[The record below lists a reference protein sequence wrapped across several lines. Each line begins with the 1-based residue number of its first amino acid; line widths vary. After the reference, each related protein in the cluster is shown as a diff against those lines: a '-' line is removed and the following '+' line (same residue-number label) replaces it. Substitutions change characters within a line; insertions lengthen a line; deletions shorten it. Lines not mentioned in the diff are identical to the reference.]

1 LVLVDKKILSGG
13 IAMLVVG
20 TSLTLY
26 LDSIVPLGVSG
37 MTEEEKL
44 DLLIK
49 QRENQDMKTLA
60 GILIGIGFLLV
71 LVSFGARRRKGG
83 PKQIIKKPAE

>member
-1 LVLVDKKILSGG
+1 MVLIDKRLLFGG

-20 TSLTLY
+20 SLLTMY
-26 LDSIVPLGVSG
+26 LNSVTPVGASG
-37 MTEEEKL
+37 MTEDEKM
-44 DLLIK
+44 DLLLR

-60 GILIGIGFLLV
+60 GVLIGIGFLLV

-83 PKQIIKKPAE
+83 PKQVIKKPAE

>member
-1 LVLVDKKILSGG
+1 
-13 IAMLVVG
+13 MLVVG
-20 TSLTLY
+20 SLLIMY
-26 LDSIVPLGVSG
+26 LDSAIPLGVSG
-37 MTEEEKL
+37 MTEEEKT
-44 DLLIK
+44 DLLLR

-60 GILIGIGFLLV
+60 GVLIGIGFLLV